1 MSPGTF
7 RKRIVYPSAPT
18 AAGAWKHPSPF
29 PIHSDRNAFR
39 ISNYANDFVIVEGKR
54 LANQRFDK
62 HGRLLQAKGV
72 FFSSPTEN
80 PLSA

>member
-1 MSPGTF
+1 MSPGAF
-7 RKRIVYPSAPT
+7 RKRIVYPTTLT
-18 AAGAWKHPSPF
+18 AAGAWKLPSPF

-39 ISNYANDFVIVEGKR
+39 ISSYANDFVIVQGKR

-72 FFSSPTEN
+72 FFPSLTEN
-80 PLSA
+80 PLFA